1 MTDAINATFKAKA
14 AKNEAVFVTFLTAG
28 YPTIADT
35 VPLLLGLEQGGADII
50 ELGVPFSDPQA
61 DGPAIQKS
69 NEVAL
74 EQGVDFKMCLDYVR
88 QARSQGLKVPV
99 LFMGYYN
106 PILAHGETKT
116 VSDAREAGANG
127 FIVVDLPPEEAVD
140 FRDECTSKGMS
151 YIPLIAPST
160 TEKRIKHLS
169 SLADS
174 FIYVVSKM
182 GTTGVSNKVSTS
194 LPDLLARI
202 RRVTRAPLAVG
213 FGVATRDHFVE
224 VGEHADGVVIG
235 SRLVAVIKDADATT
249 EARVKAARD
258 YCDEITNKTKGG
270 IQRKQPLQHSSD
282 ASAASSSSASA
293 SSSAAPNGSMSIK
306 ELQDK
311 PDSVAMPKVDAVVT
325 DENRKSVPG
334 LDATVDANGVL
345 RPPRF
350 GKFGGQYVP
359 EALYDCH
366 VELERAY
373 LEALNDPS
381 FWKEFES
388 HYEYIGRPS
397 ELYLAERL
405 TEKAG
410 GARIWLKR
418 EDLNHTGSHKINNA
432 VGQILLAKRLGKTR
446 IIAET
451 GAGQHGVATA
461 TVCAR
466 FGLECVIYM
475 GAEDVR
481 RQSLN
486 AFRIKMLGAKVVAVE
501 SGSKTLKDAI
511 NEANRDWVTN
521 LHNTHYLIGSALG
534 PHPFPSLVR
543 DFQSIIGKEVRK
555 QLQDKK
561 GKLPD
566 AVVACVGGGSNAIG
580 IFHEFIPHPS
590 VKLVGVEA
598 GGDGDTR
605 HSATLSKGTPG
616 VLHGVRTYLLQSADG
631 QINETHSISAGL
643 DYPGVGPEHA
653 YLKDSGRAE
662 YLSATDEEALRGF
675 KICTE
680 LEGIIPALET
690 SHAIWGGIQ
699 LAKTMGKDQDVVI
712 SCSGRGDKDV
722 EQISVAI
729 KEGGWGKRLDWE
741 IA

>member
-1 MTDAINATFKAKA
+1 MI
-14 AKNEAVFVTFLTAG
+14 
-28 YPTIADT
+28 
-35 VPLLLGLEQGGADII
+35 
-50 ELGVPFSDPQA
+50 FS
-61 DGPAIQKS
+61 
-69 NEVAL
+69 
-74 EQGVDFKMCLDYVR
+74 
-88 QARSQGLKVPV
+88 
-99 LFMGYYN
+99 
-106 PILAHGETKT
+106 
-116 VSDAREAGANG
+116 
-127 FIVVDLPPEEAVD
+127 
-140 FRDECTSKGMS
+140 MS

-160 TEKRIKHLS
+160 SETRIKHLAD
-169 SLADS
+169 LADS

-182 GTTGVSNKVSTS
+182 GTTGASSTVSTS
-194 LPDLLARI
+194 LPDMLSRI
-202 RRVTRAPLAVG
+202 RAITQAPLAVG
-213 FGVATRDHFVE
+213 FGVATREHFVE

-235 SRLVAVIKDADATT
+235 SRLISVIKNAGDSTA
-249 EARVKAARD
+249 ARVQAAQA
-258 YCDEITNKTKGG
+258 YCEEITNKTAGG
-270 IQRKQPLQHSSD
+270 IQRKAALSGRISFKE
-282 ASAASSSSASA
+282 AS
-293 SSSAAPNGSMSIK
+293 N
-306 ELQDK
+306 L
-311 PDSVAMPKVDAVVT
+311 PDSVAVPKVDAVVT
-325 DENRKSVPG
+325 DENRATVPG
-334 LDATVDANGVL
+334 LDATIDAKGNV

-350 GKFGGQYVP
+350 GKFGGQYIP

-366 VELERAY
+366 LQLEKAY
-373 LEALNDPS
+373 LDAINDPL

-432 VGQILLAKRLGKTR
+432 IGQILLAKRIGKTR

-461 TVCAR
+461 TACAK

-475 GAEDVR
+475 GSEDVK

-521 LHNTHYLIGSALG
+521 LHNTHYCVGSAIG

-543 DFQSIIGKEVRK
+543 DFQAIIGKEVRQ
-555 QLQDKK
+555 QLQEKK

-566 AVVACVGGGSNAIG
+566 AVIACVGGGSNSIG
-580 IFHEFIPHPS
+580 IFHEFIPHKQ
-590 VKLVGVEA
+590 VRLIGVEA
-598 GGDGDTR
+598 GGDGIDTDR

-616 VLHGVRTYLLQSADG
+616 VLHGVRTYLLQAKDG
-631 QINETHSISAGL
+631 QVTETHSISAGL

-653 YLKDSGRAE
+653 HLKDSGRAE
-662 YLSATDEEALRGF
+662 YLVATDEEALRGF
-675 KICTE
+675 RICTE

-690 SHAIWGGIQ
+690 SHAIWEAMHQ
-699 LAKTMGKDQDVVI
+699 AAKMGKDEDLVVC
-712 SCSGRGDKDV
+712 CSGRGDKDV
-722 EQISVAI
+722 EQISMAI
-729 KEGGWGKRLDWE
+729 KDGGWGKRLGWE

>member
-1 MTDAINATFKAKA
+1 MTDAIKATFAAKA
-14 AKNEAVFVTFLTAG
+14 AKNEPVFVLFVTAG
-28 YPTIADT
+28 YPTRADT
-35 VPLLLGLEQGGADII
+35 VDILLGLEAGGADII

-61 DGPAIQKS
+61 DGPAIQES
-69 NEVAL
+69 NQVAL
-74 EQGVDFKMCLDYVR
+74 TQGVDYTTCLQYVSD
-88 QARSQGLKVPV
+88 ARKRGLKAPV
-99 LFMGYYN
+99 LLMGYYN
-106 PILAHGETKT
+106 PLLAYGEEKA
-116 VSDAREAGANG
+116 VSSAKQAGANG
-127 FIVVDLPPEEAVD
+127 FIVVDLPPEEAID
-140 FRDECTSKGMS
+140 FRHQCTSQGMS

-160 TEKRIKHLS
+160 SEKRIRHLAQ
-169 SLADS
+169 LADS

-182 GTTGVSNKVSTS
+182 GTTGVSTTVSS
-194 LPDLLARI
+194 QLPDLLSRI
-202 RRVTRAPLAVG
+202 RRVTTVPLAVG
-213 FGVATRDHFVE
+213 FGVATRKHFIE

-235 SRLVAVIKDADATT
+235 SRLVQVIKQAGDTT
-249 EARVKAARD
+249 EARVEAARQ
-258 YCDEITNKTKGG
+258 YCDEISNASHGG
-270 IQRKQPLQHSSD
+270 LSRSKPL
-282 ASAASSSSASA
+282 A
-293 SSSAAPNGSMSIK
+293 NGSGQTNGTNGAMSIK
-306 ELQDK
+306 DAIDI
-311 PDSVAMPKVDAVVT
+311 PDSTAVPKVDAVIT
-325 DENRKSVPG
+325 DENRKVVPG

-373 LEALNDPS
+373 LDAINDPS

-432 VGQILLAKRLGKTR
+432 IGQVLLAKRLGKTR

-461 TVCAR
+461 TACAK
-466 FGLECVIYM
+466 FGLECVVYM

-486 AFRIKMLGAKVVAVE
+486 AFRMKMLGAKVVSVE

-521 LHNTHYLIGSALG
+521 LHNTHYLVGSAIG
-534 PHPFPSLVR
+534 PHPFPSIVR
-543 DFQSIIGKEVRK
+543 DFQSIIGKESRQ
-555 QLQDKK
+555 QLQEKR

-566 AVVACVGGGSNAIG
+566 AVIACVGGGSNAIG
-580 IFHEFIPHPS
+580 LFHEFVPHTS
-590 VKLVGVEA
+590 VRLIGVEA
-598 GGDGDTR
+598 GGDGIDTDR
-605 HSATLSKGTPG
+605 HSATLAKGTPG
-616 VLHGVRTYLLQSADG
+616 VLHGVRTYLLQAKDG
-631 QINETHSISAGL
+631 QITETHSISAGL

-653 YLKDSGRAE
+653 YLKDAGRAE
-662 YLSATDEEALRGF
+662 YVVATDEEALRAF
-675 KICTE
+675 RLCTE

-690 SHAIWGGIQ
+690 SHAIWEALRQ
-699 LAKTMGKDQDVVI
+699 AEQMDKDKDIVVC
-712 SCSGRGDKDV
+712 CSGRGDKDV
-722 EQISVAI
+722 EQISHAI
-729 KEGGWGKRLDWE
+729 QQGGWGKRLGWE